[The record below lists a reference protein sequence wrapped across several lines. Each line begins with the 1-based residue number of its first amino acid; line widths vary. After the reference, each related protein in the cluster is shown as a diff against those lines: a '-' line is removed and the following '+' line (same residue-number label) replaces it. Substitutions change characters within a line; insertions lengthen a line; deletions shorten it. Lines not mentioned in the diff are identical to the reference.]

1 MVLWLLQRQTWIRK
15 QAFDPVFGRECCVQ
29 WRQDWWHYRWSER
42 RRSRTQRHVC
52 PHHFLNSLRHC
63 DVIPCCVRV
72 HWCVVDRPL
81 MKTKTEV
88 TRRKTEVSYFRW
100 RHTFSPIFFQLFN
113 LFRRSSREWSLEG
126 EDGAATCWWEDITSH
141 HPASRRSVLL
151 VRVSVLTLGDGSRVC
166 IMLTHFGIDCFVSEK
181 RCQLWRSFRV
191 ARRDQLRG
199 SAHLRS
205 APSWRSHAK
214 ASYGSV

>member
-1 MVLWLLQRQTWIRK
+1 
-15 QAFDPVFGRECCVQ
+15 
-29 WRQDWWHYRWSER
+29 
-42 RRSRTQRHVC
+42 
-52 PHHFLNSLRHC
+52 
-63 DVIPCCVRV
+63 
-72 HWCVVDRPL
+72 

-126 EDGAATCWWEDITSH
+126 EDGTATCWREDITSH

-166 IMLTHFGIDCFVSEK
+166 IMLTHFGIDCLF
-181 RCQLWRSFRV
+181 Q
-191 ARRDQLRG
+191 G
-199 SAHLRS
+199 SA
-205 APSWRSHAK
+205 
-214 ASYGSV
+214 ASSGVLSESPDATSCVEVRTWDRHQAEDRMRRLHTGPFKPRICERKPGALTRFCNGF

>member
-1 MVLWLLQRQTWIRK
+1 
-15 QAFDPVFGRECCVQ
+15 
-29 WRQDWWHYRWSER
+29 
-42 RRSRTQRHVC
+42 
-52 PHHFLNSLRHC
+52 
-63 DVIPCCVRV
+63 
-72 HWCVVDRPL
+72 

-88 TRRKTEVSYFRW
+88 TRRKTEVSCFRW

-126 EDGAATCWWEDITSH
+126 EDGTATCWREDITSH

-151 VRVSVLTLGDGSRVC
+151 VRVSVLTLGDGSRVFRHVC
-166 IMLTHFGIDCFVSEK
+166 KFWDGLFVSGK
-181 RCQLWRSFRV
+181 PCQLWRSFRV